1 MVLCNLWIVPRD
13 FRSFRDA
20 RPNCIEM
27 DKLNCCG
34 FPPCYRGLLAFVL
47 LIQDIPQRHCC
58 ISVLVRSVVGVKEF
72 LITLLPRS
80 CQIRS
85 CDIPIGSTFSEN
97 RTQILAEIL
106 DCGSAKEPVAVV
118 DLVNDETRFKH
129 DRMWDH
135 RIVQRIRVFGN
146 IEIFLN
152 YTPGV
157 G

>member
-1 MVLCNLWIVPRD
+1 MRSIVR
-13 FRSFRDA
+13 
-20 RPNCIEM
+20 I
-27 DKLNCCG
+27 
-34 FPPCYRGLLAFVL
+34 
-47 LIQDIPQRHCC
+47 
-58 ISVLVRSVVGVKEF
+58 KEF
-72 LITLLPRS
+72 LITMLPRGF
-80 CQIRS
+80 QIGI
-85 CDIPIGSTFSEN
+85 CNIPIGSTFSEN

-129 DRMWDH
+129 DRVWDH

-157 G
+157 GQERPVGANSTSKFIGLNDVVCSDCD